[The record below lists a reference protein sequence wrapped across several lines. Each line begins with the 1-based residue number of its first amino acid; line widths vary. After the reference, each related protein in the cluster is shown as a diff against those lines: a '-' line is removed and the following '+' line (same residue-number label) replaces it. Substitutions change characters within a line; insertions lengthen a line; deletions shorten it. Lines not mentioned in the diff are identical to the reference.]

1 MWSASFYFGNFVGP
15 TLSGISVDVWGF
27 KYTTLVL
34 SAVFIFSL
42 IVDTLDLSFKTNK
55 SNICGPKEC
64 GIIEEE
70 LRNTENNP
78 LLANNCFSEE
88 H

>member
-1 MWSASFYFGNFVGP
+1 MWSASFYCGNFVGP

-34 SAVFIFSL
+34 FAVFIFSL
-42 IVDTLDLSFKTNK
+42 IIDTLDLFFKMK
-55 SNICGPKEC
+55 RSNICGPKEF
-64 GIIEEE
+64 GIIEQE
-70 LRNTENNP
+70 LRKTENNP
-78 LLANNCFSEE
+78 LLANNCLSEE